1 MNPII
6 CQRSARCVECGF
18 CKEVLVCP
26 SPSRCVGCQV
36 CYRGCPYEAVDLVN
50 DFQKRENI
58 HIKVNG
64 EMFEVTEG
72 LTVRKALETLGYT
85 YSRFPQ
91 EGNFFAP
98 CETGGCYSCV
108 LLINGQPERTCMKA
122 VEDGM
127 DIVTELPLNY
137 VPRRIISGPSG
148 HSVGGKATP
157 WWLKAG
163 ERYIEVAIWT
173 AGCNLRCPTC
183 QNYEIT
189 YDGRSEPVTPYTAA
203 ELVTAARRRYN
214 VDRMAI
220 SGGEPT
226 INRKWLVSYFK
237 ILKKLNPDSTARFH
251 LDSNATILTPD
262 YIDEL
267 VEEAY
272 VTDIGLEP
280 KGLRVETFMKIT
292 GITDI
297 NLAKKYHETAWNA
310 VKYTIDRY
318 KDRVF
323 IGIGIPYNKFF
334 MNMEEIREIGSKI
347 AALDS
352 DIQVCVL
359 DYFPTFRRINIS
371 RPSPREMLTVKT
383 ALEETGLKTVVVQT
397 SIGHFGPNNIKL

>member
-1 MNPII
+1 
-6 CQRSARCVECGF
+6 
-18 CKEVLVCP
+18 
-26 SPSRCVGCQV
+26 
-36 CYRGCPYEAVDLVN
+36 
-50 DFQKRENI
+50 
-58 HIKVNG
+58 
-64 EMFEVTEG
+64 
-72 LTVRKALETLGYT
+72 
-85 YSRFPQ
+85 
-91 EGNFFAP
+91 
-98 CETGGCYSCV
+98 
-108 LLINGQPERTCMKA
+108 
-122 VEDGM
+122 M
-127 DIVTELPLNY
+127 DIVTELPLDY

-163 ERYIEVAIWT
+163 GRYIEVAIWT
-173 AGCNLRCPTC
+173 AGCNLKCPTC

-203 ELVTAARRRYN
+203 ELVSKARRRYN

-237 ILKKLNPDSTARFH
+237 ILKKLNPDSNARFH

-267 VEEAY
+267 IEEAY

-280 KGLRVETFMKIT
+280 KGVRVETFMKIT
-292 GITDI
+292 GITEI
-297 NLAKKYHETAWNA
+297 NLAKKYHETAWKA

-334 MNMEEIREIGSKI
+334 MSMEEIREIGSKI

-359 DYFPTFRRINIS
+359 DYFPTFRCTTIR
-371 RPSPREMLTVKT
+371 RPSPTEMLAVKT
-383 ALEETGLKTVVVQT
+383 ALEETGLKSVVVQT
-397 SIGHFGPNNIKL
+397 SIGHFGPNNTRL

>member
-1 MNPII
+1 MNLIS
-6 CQRSARCVECGF
+6 CQRSARCVGCGF
-18 CKEVLVCP
+18 CKEVLICP

-50 DFQKRENI
+50 DYRKRENI

-64 EMFEVTEG
+64 NTFEVTEG

-85 YSRFPQ
+85 FSKFPN
-91 EGNFFAP
+91 EGNFYAP

-108 LLINGQPERTCMKA
+108 LLINGQPERTCVKA

-127 DIVTELPLNY
+127 DIVTELPLDY

-163 ERYIEVAIWT
+163 GRYIEVAIWT
-173 AGCNLRCPTC
+173 AGCNLKCPTC

-203 ELVTAARRRYN
+203 ELVSKARRRYN

-237 ILKKLNPDSTARFH
+237 ILKKLNPDSNARFH

-267 VEEAY
+267 IEEAY

-280 KGLRVETFMKIT
+280 KGVRVETFMKIT
-292 GITDI
+292 GITEI
-297 NLAKKYHETAWNA
+297 NLAKKYHETAWKA

-334 MNMEEIREIGSKI
+334 MSMEEIREIGSKI

-359 DYFPTFRRINIS
+359 DYFPTFRCTTIR
-371 RPSPREMLTVKT
+371 RPSPTEMLAVKT
-383 ALEETGLKTVVVQT
+383 ALEETGLKSVVVQT
-397 SIGHFGPNNIKL
+397 SIGHFGPNNTRL

>member
-1 MNPII
+1 
-6 CQRSARCVECGF
+6 
-18 CKEVLVCP
+18 
-26 SPSRCVGCQV
+26 VGCQV

-50 DFQKRENI
+50 DYRKRENI

-64 EMFEVTEG
+64 NTFEVTEG

-85 YSRFPQ
+85 FSKFPN
-91 EGNFFAP
+91 EGNFYAP

-108 LLINGQPERTCMKA
+108 LLINGQPERTCVKA

-127 DIVTELPLNY
+127 DIVTELPLDY

-163 ERYIEVAIWT
+163 GRYIEVAIWT
-173 AGCNLRCPTC
+173 AGCNLKCPTC

-203 ELVTAARRRYN
+203 ELVSKARRRYN

-237 ILKKLNPDSTARFH
+237 ILKKLNPDSNARFH

-267 VEEAY
+267 IEEAY

-280 KGLRVETFMKIT
+280 KGVRVETFMKIT
-292 GITDI
+292 GITEI
-297 NLAKKYHETAWNA
+297 NLAKKYHETAWKA

-334 MNMEEIREIGSKI
+334 MSMEEIREIGSKI

-359 DYFPTFRRINIS
+359 DYFPTFRCTTIR
-371 RPSPREMLTVKT
+371 RPSPTEMLAVKT
-383 ALEETGLKTVVVQT
+383 ALEETGLKSVVVQT
-397 SIGHFGPNNIKL
+397 SIGHFGPNNTRL

>member
-1 MNPII
+1 MNLIS
-6 CQRSARCVECGF
+6 CQRSARCVGCGF
-18 CKEVLVCP
+18 CKEVLICP

-50 DFQKRENI
+50 DYRKRENI

-64 EMFEVTEG
+64 NTFEVTEG

-85 YSRFPQ
+85 FSKFPN
-91 EGNFFAP
+91 EGNFYAP

-108 LLINGQPERTCMKA
+108 LLINGQPERTCVKA

-127 DIVTELPLNY
+127 DIVTELPLDY

-163 ERYIEVAIWT
+163 GRYIEVAIWT
-173 AGCNLRCPTC
+173 AGCNLKCPTC

-203 ELVTAARRRYN
+203 ELVSKARRRYN
-214 VDRMAI
+214 VDRMAT

-237 ILKKLNPDSTARFH
+237 ILKKLNPDSNARFH

-267 VEEAY
+267 IEEAY

-280 KGLRVETFMKIT
+280 KGVRVETFMKIT
-292 GITDI
+292 GITEI
-297 NLAKKYHETAWNA
+297 NLAKKYHETAWKA

-334 MNMEEIREIGSKI
+334 MSMEEIREIGSKI

-359 DYFPTFRRINIS
+359 DYFPTFRCTTIR
-371 RPSPREMLTVKT
+371 RPSPTEMLAVKT
-383 ALEETGLKTVVVQT
+383 ALEETGLKSVVVQT
-397 SIGHFGPNNIKL
+397 SIGHFGPNNTRL